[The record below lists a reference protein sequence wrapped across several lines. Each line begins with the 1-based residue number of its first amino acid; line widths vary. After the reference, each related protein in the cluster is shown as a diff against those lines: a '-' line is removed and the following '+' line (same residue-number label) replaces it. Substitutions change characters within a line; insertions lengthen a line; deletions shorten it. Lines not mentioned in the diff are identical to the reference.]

1 MRQRFTLS
9 TQHGVQNKSYDVYHK
24 MLSDVL
30 MLFSSNYNIIRV
42 RPELLSLQDKKV
54 HIGDYALGCTEFYIK

>member
-1 MRQRFTLS
+1 MLQRFILS
-9 TQHGVQNKSYDVYHK
+9 MQHGVQNKNYDVYHK

-42 RPELLSLQDKKV
+42 RPELLSLQDKKD
-54 HIGDYALGCTEFYIK
+54 HIGDYELGYTGFYIK